1 MKTIRTLSIVIVSF
15 NVVDYVVDCIQS
27 IYDTEPDLDFEI
39 WVVDNDSTDNTIDVL
54 KERFAEHRR
63 LHIIG
68 NHNNRGFGRANN
80 QVIPDINGELVLFLN
95 PDTRLVEKN
104 SLKAMVNYLKKD
116 EKIGICGPRIVFS
129 SGELQLSCGEF
140 PTLTKTILE
149 VFSLP
154 KMLPVFFHGYRYIDW
169 NHKEVKRVD
178 WVSGACLMIKTD
190 LLKRLQGFD
199 ETLIMY
205 AEDVDLCARARG
217 LNFDVV
223 YYPFS
228 EIVHFE
234 GQSSKKTRST
244 AVISGYI
251 SKMNFFSKYYGNG
264 SAYIVGLAFIIS
276 SMVKIILIF
285 PFSFFDSDN
294 KERLKSYSVA
304 LKQLLKIFIYPKHR
318 TER

>member
-1 MKTIRTLSIVIVSF
+1 MKTIRELSIVIVSF
-15 NVVDYVVDCIQS
+15 NVVDFVVDCIQS

-39 WVVDNDSTDNTIDVL
+39 WVVDNDSADNTVDVL
-54 KERFAEHRR
+54 KETFAGRR
-63 LHIIG
+63 QLHIIA
-68 NHNNRGFGRANN
+68 NSNNRGYGRANN
-80 QVIPDINGELVLFLN
+80 QVIPDVNGEFVLFLN
-95 PDTRLVEKN
+95 PDTRLVKKH
-104 SLKAMVNYLKKD
+104 SLKLMIDYLKADKT
-116 EKIGICGPRIVFS
+116 IGICSPRIVFS

-140 PTLTKTILE
+140 PTLAKTILE

-154 KMLPVFFHGYRYIDW
+154 KVLPVFFHGYRYIDW
-169 NHKEVKRVD
+169 NHKEVKKVD

-205 AEDVDLCARARG
+205 AEDVDLCARARA
-217 LNFDVV
+217 LHFDVI

-251 SKMNFFSKYYGNG
+251 SKMNFFKKHYGNRY
-264 SAYIVGLAFIIS
+264 AHILGLSFIIS
-276 SMVKIILIF
+276 SLVKIICIF
-285 PFSFFDSDN
+285 PFSFHDADN
-294 KERLKSYSVA
+294 RERLKSYSVA
-304 LKQLLKIFIYPKHR
+304 LKELLKRFFYPKHR
-318 TER
+318 LER